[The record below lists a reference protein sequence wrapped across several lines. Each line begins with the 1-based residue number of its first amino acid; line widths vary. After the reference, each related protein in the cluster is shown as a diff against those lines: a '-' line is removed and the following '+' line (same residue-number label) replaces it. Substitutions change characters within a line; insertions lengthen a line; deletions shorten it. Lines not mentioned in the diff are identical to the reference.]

1 MITGWLEMAIF
12 SREIIGREVVD
23 AHNEKL
29 GLLTDLIIDK
39 QSGSV
44 TIAVV
49 KLESN
54 LIQIYFHGNTKKVQL
69 EYRLMMSQE
78 FLVKSTSNDEIQT

>member
-1 MITGWLEMAIF
+1 MAIF
-12 SREIIGREVVD
+12 AREIIGREVVD

-44 TIAVV
+44 TVAVV

-54 LIQIYFHGNTKKVQL
+54 LDPNLLPWELK
-69 EYRLMMSQE
+69 
-78 FLVKSTSNDEIQT
+78 N

>member
-1 MITGWLEMAIF
+1 MITGWFEMAIF
-12 SREIIGREVVD
+12 AREIIGREVVD

-54 LIQIYFHGNTKKVQL
+54 LDPNLLPWEHEKGAVRIPIDDVSRISRQIHLK
-69 EYRLMMSQE
+69 R
-78 FLVKSTSNDEIQT
+78 

>member
-1 MITGWLEMAIF
+1 MAIF

-49 KLESN
+49 KLERN
-54 LIQIYFHGNTKKVQL
+54 LDPNLVPWEDEKGAVRIPIDDVSRISRQIHLK
-69 EYRLMMSQE
+69 R
-78 FLVKSTSNDEIQT
+78 